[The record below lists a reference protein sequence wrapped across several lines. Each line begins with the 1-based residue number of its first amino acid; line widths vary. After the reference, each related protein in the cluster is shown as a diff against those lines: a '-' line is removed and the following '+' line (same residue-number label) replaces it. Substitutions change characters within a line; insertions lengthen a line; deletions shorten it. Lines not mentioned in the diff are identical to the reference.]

1 MEDDQGP
8 TAAAELRVELKSVA
22 MPLPQVARAVM
33 VVLDITFPPGGE
45 LVIPAGDACS

>member
-22 MPLPQVARAVM
+22 VSLPQAGTAVA

-45 LVIPAGDACS
+45 RAMPGGTGK